1 MKYIKFHLLNIYHER
16 RGSVGRVGG
25 TEKINII
32 KDNILHMAVW
42 QGEREREREIQFSKI
57 KITIQSC
64 PQYFEVNF
72 SLSNHH

>member
-32 KDNILHMAVW
+32 KDNLP
-42 QGEREREREIQFSKI
+42 K
-57 KITIQSC
+57 
-64 PQYFEVNF
+64 
-72 SLSNHH
+72 LSEDGIRPNSVVGKAAKANRCFWAASSESDIR